1 MPGLFVSGLIG
12 HFISMI
18 ILNFFVT
25 REEDKLFN
33 LIAQIEVYE
42 EGVYA

>member
-1 MPGLFVSGLIG
+1 MPGLFLSRLIG

-18 ILNFFVT
+18 ILDFFVT
-25 REEDKLFN
+25 REDDKLFN
-33 LIAQIEVYE
+33 LIAQIEMYE